1 MLRARHCVPVFILL
15 LSLSAS
21 RAGYVCAVYFTGIG
35 CPHCAK
41 TDPVVL
47 GSLPLE
53 YQNLVIIEY
62 EIYQQPENAPL
73 IYAYDSYYGSGL
85 GIPLLI
91 FGEGNYIRGD
101 TPILENVEGVIQG
114 MSENPCPLL
123 SGSVSFEELNLS
135 SLPGKPKIWAN
146 GRVLIPINESRE
158 SLNEALFSQ
167 DVLSS
172 LPRYEVVEPEPVPLS
187 GRYLYFNNAV
197 EVGGWLLEWKEETS
211 EEGTSQ
217 QGTERGNQTLT
228 LAKIASLA
236 AVDAVN
242 PCALAVLTLIL
253 VSILTYDPKKKKNVL
268 LAGLAFTSSVY
279 VIYLLYG
286 LVIIR
291 FFQLIQ
297 FLTSVRLFLYKVL
310 GMAAILLGIL
320 QIKDFIW
327 YKPGGLL
334 TEMPMSWRPR
344 VRKLLSGVTSPK
356 GAFLVGAFVTIFLL
370 PCTIGPYVIAGGIL
384 SFLKLMETLP
394 WLLFYNL
401 IFVSPMIGMTLLVY
415 GGIAKVEDISGWR
428 RKNIQRLHLVAGL
441 IILFLGIGML
451 FGLI

>member
-1 MLRARHCVPVFILL
+1 MLRARHCVLMSLLL
-15 LSLSAS
+15 LSFSAS
-21 RAGYVCAVYFTGIG
+21 RAGYICAVYFTGVG

-53 YQNLVIIEY
+53 YPNLVIIEY
-62 EIYQQPENAPL
+62 EIYQQPENAPFL
-73 IYAYDSYYGSGL
+73 YAYNSRYGSGM

-101 TPILENVEGVIQG
+101 TPILENVRGVIQG
-114 MSENPCPLL
+114 MSENPCPLIL
-123 SGSVSFEELNLS
+123 GSVSFEELNLS

-158 SLNEALFSQ
+158 SLNEVLFSQ

-172 LPRYEVVEPEPVPLS
+172 LPQYEVVEPEPVPLS
-187 GRYLYFNNAV
+187 GRYLYFERAV
-197 EVGGWLLEWKEETS
+197 KVGGWLLEWEQKTNED
-211 EEGTSQ
+211 
-217 QGTERGNQTLT
+217 RGNQTLT

-310 GMAAILLGIL
+310 GIAAILLGIL
-320 QIKDFIW
+320 QIKDFVW

-334 TEMPMSWRPR
+334 TEMPVSWRPK
-344 VRKLLSGVTSPK
+344 VRKLISGVTSPK
-356 GAFLVGAFVTIFLL
+356 GAFLVGAFVTVFLL

-394 WLLFYNL
+394 WLLLYNL
-401 IFVSPMIGMTLLVY
+401 IFVSPMIGITLLVY

-428 RKNIQRLHLVAGL
+428 RKNIQKLHLIAGL
-441 IILFLGIGML
+441 IILFLGVGML

>member
-1 MLRARHCVPVFILL
+1 MRNLPIARNKDFGDYNERRRELL
-15 LSLSAS
+15 E
-21 RAGYVCAVYFTGIG
+21 
-35 CPHCAK
+35 K
-41 TDPVVL
+41 
-47 GSLPLE
+47 
-53 YQNLVIIEY
+53 
-62 EIYQQPENAPL
+62 
-73 IYAYDSYYGSGL
+73 
-85 GIPLLI
+85 
-91 FGEGNYIRGD
+91 
-101 TPILENVEGVIQG
+101 G
-114 MSENPCPLL
+114 M
-123 SGSVSFEELNLS
+123 
-135 SLPGKPKIWAN
+135 
-146 GRVLIPINESRE
+146 R
-158 SLNEALFSQ
+158 
-167 DVLSS
+167 
-172 LPRYEVVEPEPVPLS
+172 
-187 GRYLYFNNAV
+187 
-197 EVGGWLLEWKEETS
+197 WLLEWKEEMS

-310 GMAAILLGIL
+310 GVAAILLGIL

-401 IFVSPMIGMTLLVY
+401 IFVSPMIGITLLVY